1 MVSEEVKFNTGV
13 NSVNGSSNAA
23 STQSAGAG
31 KSDYTNTVFDEFKKR
46 AIKQGV
52 ELTLEDFQKFLNE
65 NPDLSLKTPEEQ
77 NALFN
82 KFLAA
87 GKTEEP
93 QKETPAETTEQTS
106 QSEVQTEQS
115 KAAETIESTTGQTET
130 TKAEQ
135 TESSEQTQ
143 SANRSKIE
151 FKENN

>member
-87 GKTEEP
+87 GKTEDNL
-93 QKETPAETTEQTS
+93 KRL
-106 QSEVQTEQS
+106 
-115 KAAETIESTTGQTET
+115 KL
-130 TKAEQ
+130 
-135 TESSEQTQ
+135 
-143 SANRSKIE
+143 
-151 FKENN
+151 